1 MSICEICHHAKKF
14 DGHIYCKEHNN
25 ADVTILNITH
35 CKNAYQAPSKEEPM
49 ENCTK
54 TLKREDLKVGDIVFG
69 CSRYCSLQVF
79 VIVYVEYCSHIIAV
93 PVFPFAESVIRIDDE
108 GWTIFSN
115 AEDAIAYYKKKR
127 SAEIEKERQDSLKTI
142 EQKIEWFR
150 KGVEIK
156 RYDKILND
164 KEE

>member
-69 CSRYCSLQVF
+69 CSQYCSLQVF
-79 VIVYVEYCSHIIAV
+79 VITYIEYCTHIIAA
-93 PVFPFAESVIRIDDE
+93 PIFPFQETTVRIDDGE
-108 GWTIFSN
+108 WAIFSN
-115 AEDAIAYYKKKR
+115 PEDAIMFYKQKHLADMEKKK
-127 SAEIEKERQDSLKTI
+127 QDELDMMDRTI
-142 EQKIEWFR
+142 NWFR
-150 KGVEIK
+150 DGIK
-156 RYDKILND
+156 EKRWDKTSED
-164 KEE
+164 RK